1 MSDGLGIVSLKM
13 FISLIIMLGLIF
25 AIVFILKRLKLGPMA
40 GNRVTSMRLLGHL
53 SLAPK
58 RGIALVEV
66 CDQWFVIGIGAE
78 NVNLISRIDRPVCE
92 SLPNTGVTGGGNV
105 FQSIL
110 DNIGLPRKSS
120 GTTDTRQN
128 DRT

>member
-1 MSDGLGIVSLKM
+1 
-13 FISLIIMLGLIF
+13 MLGLIF
-25 AIVFILKRLKLGPMA
+25 ALVFILKRLKLGA
-40 GNRVTSMRLLGHL
+40 LSGNRFPPMRLLGHL

-78 NVNLISRIDRPVCE
+78 NVNLISKVDRPACGN
-92 SLPNTGVTGGGNV
+92 LPITGGAGSGNV

-110 DNIGLPRKSS
+110 ENIGLPRKNS